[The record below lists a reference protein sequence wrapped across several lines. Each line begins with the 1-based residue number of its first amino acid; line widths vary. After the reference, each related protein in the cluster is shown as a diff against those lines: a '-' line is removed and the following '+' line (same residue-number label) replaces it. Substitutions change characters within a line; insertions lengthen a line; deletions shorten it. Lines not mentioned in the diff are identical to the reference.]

1 MLYFRTFG
9 IEPRANSS
17 TLEGKPERIYGTSQ
31 QQQLG
36 QHLKTVRLPVT
47 AFIEVLTV
55 TQTSS
60 HVVLFPISIYILT
73 AAQGLQLRFF
83 GFLFFHWLHI
93 AL

>member
-1 MLYFRTFG
+1 M
-9 IEPRANSS
+9 
-17 TLEGKPERIYGTSQ
+17 SQ

-73 AAQGLQLRFF
+73 AAQGLQLGFF